1 MTLLP
6 GDWAHWGGLAFSF
19 TGKKQP
25 LPGLPGSP
33 TAARTPNYPIPMSLL
48 TSVTS
53 PFLARRPDMPS
64 WLGLAQPWCPADAG
78 MPPAGLWL
86 SMLVCVSMLCTCF
99 VVYISRMDW
108 RKAAEEVTHAPHCA
122 PPAGRSL
129 VLWPGSQQ
137 DQTAPRAQPCRLPW
151 VPSKTQRSRVW
162 DCGHIRGSSSSPYV
176 RSTASKCL
184 CAPCANL
191 GWGHEAQSRQGDRD
205 VPQPYSPEHRLVPQ
219 LWGCHLS
226 SQASFTCLCHFQ
238 PDEPHE
244 R

>member
-33 TAARTPNYPIPMSLL
+33 TATRTHRYPIPMSLL

-53 PFLARRPDMPS
+53 PFPARRPDMPS
-64 WLGLAQPWCPADAG
+64 RLGPVQPWCLADAS

-108 RKAAEEVTHAPHCA
+108 RKAAEEVTHAPHCV
-122 PPAGRSL
+122 PPAGTSL
-129 VLWPGSQQ
+129 VLWLGSQQ
-137 DQTAPRAQPCRLPW
+137 DQAAPQDQPCPGSPAK
-151 VPSKTQRSRVW
+151 PSAPVFGTVAISV
-162 DCGHIRGSSSSPYV
+162 DSPPPHMCT
-176 RSTASKCL
+176 RQ
-184 CAPCANL
+184 P
-191 GWGHEAQSRQGDRD
+191 QS
-205 VPQPYSPEHRLVPQ
+205 VSVHLVPTWAGDMK
-219 LWGCHLS
+219 LKADRVTEIYPSTLLS
-226 SQASFTCLCHFQ
+226 
-238 PDEPHE
+238 
-244 R
+244 